1 MTLNLRGIIY
11 SILIDPL
18 LSGVRS
24 GIIRSIGKTNKII
37 DIACGTGSLALS
49 IARAADQVT
58 GIDLDRKLISYA
70 SGRAN
75 KKGLRNRVQF
85 IVRDAASLSC
95 YDDGEFDI
103 SVTSMSV
110 HQFEPELA
118 VNVLREMRRIASKV
132 IIADYICP
140 MQAGFSRALAYGI
153 ERMARGDHYR
163 NFNGY
168 MNRGG
173 LRYFTG
179 MAGLSIKSIEVRG
192 NGVFVVVVCE

>member
-24 GIIRSIGKTNKII
+24 GIIRSIGKTSKII

-49 IARAADQVT
+49 IARTADQVT
-58 GIDLDRKLISYA
+58 GIDLDSRLISYA

-75 KKGLRNRVQF
+75 KKGLKNRVQF
-85 IVRDAASLSC
+85 IVHDAASLSC

-103 SVTSMSV
+103 AVTSMSV
-110 HQFEPELA
+110 HQFEAELA
-118 VNVLREMRRIASKV
+118 VNVLREMKRIASKV
-132 IIADYICP
+132 IIADYNCP
-140 MQAGFSRALAYGI
+140 MPAGFSRALAYGI